1 MSAVDVGGLGRR
13 ARVTSLSVALRGRL
27 APITARIGALALV
40 LLALVVAVPSF
51 LVTDIVLK
59 DTDTRLDNARLE
71 EQSRAAQTAARIV
84 SDRLAGLRS
93 DLTAV
98 AASGFTKGAIAAG
111 DTRTLAILVSEF
123 RPVIGQGREVMIVF
137 AEDKAGKLLAL
148 DPPDPTVL
156 GRDFSTRDY
165 FIGVSR

>member
-27 APITARIGALALV
+27 APITARIGALALAVFLRPLLALV

-84 SDRLAGLRS
+84 RDRVGGLLPNTSYYWRVQAANSYSTSAWSVVRPARS
-93 DLTAV
+93 PAKTPPARSFRS
-98 AASGFTKGAIAAG
+98 ASAW
-111 DTRTLAILVSEF
+111 L
-123 RPVIGQGREVMIVF
+123 M
-137 AEDKAGKLLAL
+137 
-148 DPPDPTVL
+148 
-156 GRDFSTRDY
+156 
-165 FIGVSR
+165 VSRTRSSDNGFSRKS